1 MPNHYVSWASSV
13 YAGSAQDSD
22 LAYIG
27 GNLSQSEKLSEI
39 KLPLDYQRKSL
50 NQIISM

>member
-1 MPNHYVSWASSV
+1 MYPEQFLFKRVVLMIVKYF
-13 YAGSAQDSD
+13 
-22 LAYIG
+22 G
-27 GNLSQSEKLSEI
+27 GNLSQSENLSEI